1 MSLEYSIPLK
11 YIKGMS
17 MKRLDVGVSG
27 QNLLT
32 WTNYSGMDPEVSTRN
47 VTLMPG
53 FDYSGYPLARTIA
66 FSLKATF

>member
-1 MSLEYSIPLK
+1 
-11 YIKGMS
+11 
-17 MKRLDVGVSG
+17 MKKLDIGVAG
-27 QNLLT
+27 QNLIT

-53 FDYSGYPLARTIA
+53 FDYSGYPLARTVV